1 MAETPS
7 QSVKAPLR
15 LQSAAESLGAFYEWF
30 ATASGAIGPPN
41 WRASIN
47 KYLAQKR
54 KNLREEPLERE
65 DGSGVV

>member
-30 ATASGAIGPPN
+30 ATASGAMDPELA
-41 WRASIN
+41 RSI
-47 KYLAQKR
+47 KLFA
-54 KNLREEPLERE
+54 
-65 DGSGVV
+65 